1 MAYKT
6 INGINRWIE
15 VVPREA
21 GRTPSTNID
30 NLSWLRL
37 DLIEQIFIT
46 PTIAISDDK
55 DEWEYS
61 IVVTTH
67 LGHFHPSTVLHTL
80 AKAKEIVDEILTSVA
95 RAKWE

>member
-1 MAYKT
+1 MAYKS

-21 GRTPSTNID
+21 GRIPSANVG

-37 DLIEQIFIT
+37 DLIEQIFIY
-46 PTIAISDDK
+46 PAIAVSDDK
-55 DEWEYS
+55 DEWEYG

-80 AKAKEIVDEILTSVA
+80 ENAKQIVDEILTSVA